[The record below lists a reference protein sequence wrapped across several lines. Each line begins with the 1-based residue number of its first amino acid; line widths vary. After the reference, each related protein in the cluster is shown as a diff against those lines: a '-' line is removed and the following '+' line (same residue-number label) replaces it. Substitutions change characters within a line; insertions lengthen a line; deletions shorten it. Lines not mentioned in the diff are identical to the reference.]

1 MISPTVII
9 EFKKAFPKIDP
20 SKFALPEICG
30 DLEEVR
36 IFVPEKDKNER
47 K

>member
-1 MISPTVII
+1 MISPTVIL
-9 EFKKAFPKIDP
+9 EFKKVFSKIDP

-36 IFVPEKDKNER
+36 IFVPEKDKLER
-47 K
+47 Q